1 MQRLVRSTLSGLFT
15 MSLVAVSIQARAAEY
30 GQIDLSNPA
39 GGDSMNLHPGDSVIY
54 DGPGAAINISAKGNN
69 LNAEGVDI
77 QAGSPVGSFTVG
89 VSASD
94 GGHVTLV
101 DSQVLSHRTYAL
113 EARGPGSEIV
123 ATGTSLTSRQSFGAY
138 AHGGGRIT
146 LDGGSI
152 TTLGTYGH
160 GVVASGAGT
169 VLDAH
174 NLSISTSNANG
185 YGAEVSQRAS
195 MTLEAVTIN
204 TAGENASVLDV
215 RGAGSSLAFIDSHGT
230 SARYSGARLY
240 GGQFSML
247 GGSLTAHED
256 AVYLGY
262 DFDGVGSSADIRYA
276 NLSSSTG
283 YGLNLNGDAARA
295 TLYEVSISTYGE
307 QAGGVW
313 MFMPESQ
320 LIADQFSISTF
331 GAQFAHGLDNR
342 AGQATLSNG
351 TIFTHGENS
360 LGLYLYNQF
369 DSDASI
375 EASNMRIETFGTGSF
390 GALAQTTGADL
401 RLAQSEVVTHGQA
414 AHGLF
419 VRADDARLAASSTEV
434 ITHGNGAYA
443 LALGNGAVATLEN
456 SRLATHGDLASGVWS
471 YVNSGTASNTLSLTG
486 SQISTQDG
494 AGLLASGGDH
504 QFTLVN
510 SSIVARAE
518 GQEAQGIFLQTRQA
532 MLNNVPVDTGQVS
545 VEASGSTLV
554 GDVLAQNGSVD
565 LSLSAGS
572 ELTGALRAESGGR
585 INSLLLDDSSRW
597 NIRSDSTLG
606 TLTNNGT
613 LVFGAAGFQTLTVN
627 DYIGNGAMV
636 FSTYLG
642 DDTSPSDRLV
652 IDGGTASGRTAV
664 RVLNAGG
671 KGGLTQE
678 GIPLVQAINGGTIA
692 ADAFYLDT
700 GSSGY
705 RRSVGS
711 LSINGYEYSLVQG
724 GNSGNTNDWYLT
736 SEYNGPALPTDPPAG
751 ANSAARQVAP
761 EGGAY
766 IGTQQATRTMFDHGL
781 QDRAS
786 KRSLGADRQDS
797 GLWMRAQGRH
807 DKGMRMAEGKV
818 DIDSSSDVVQM
829 GGALLRRPVG
839 AQGALYAGLMAGYG
853 DARIDSTSTLMRRDT
868 NTSVRAKAHGKVSG
882 YSAGVYGTFYADDVN
897 RLGAYVD
904 TWLQY
909 GRYTNRL
916 SSELGSADYDS
927 NLWSAS
933 LESGYAL
940 APFAADSPFRAWV
953 VEPRGQLIYS
963 RYTARDAD
971 LQDTRLRNGTAD
983 AWRSSIGVRL
993 YQQPGQAADESVLRP
1008 FVETNW
1014 LHSEAVP
1021 SVRMGSN
1028 SFDARPSRDALELK
1042 VGAQVRVARDVEL
1055 SSHLFGHSGSVSEYG
1070 YGGQLNLSYSW

>member
-401 RLAQSEVVTHGQA
+401 RLAQSQVVTHGQA

-434 ITHGNGAYA
+434 ITHGNGASA

-664 RVLNAGG
+664 QVLNAGG

>member
-1 MQRLVRSTLSGLFT
+1 M
-15 MSLVAVSIQARAAEY
+15 
-30 GQIDLSNPA
+30 
-39 GGDSMNLHPGDSVIY
+39 
-54 DGPGAAINISAKGNN
+54 
-69 LNAEGVDI
+69 
-77 QAGSPVGSFTVG
+77 
-89 VSASD
+89 
-94 GGHVTLV
+94 
-101 DSQVLSHRTYAL
+101 
-113 EARGPGSEIV
+113 
-123 ATGTSLTSRQSFGAY
+123 
-138 AHGGGRIT
+138 
-146 LDGGSI
+146 
-152 TTLGTYGH
+152 
-160 GVVASGAGT
+160 
-169 VLDAH
+169 
-174 NLSISTSNANG
+174 
-185 YGAEVSQRAS
+185 
-195 MTLEAVTIN
+195 
-204 TAGENASVLDV
+204 
-215 RGAGSSLAFIDSHGT
+215 
-230 SARYSGARLY
+230 
-240 GGQFSML
+240 
-247 GGSLTAHED
+247 
-256 AVYLGY
+256 
-262 DFDGVGSSADIRYA
+262 
-276 NLSSSTG
+276 
-283 YGLNLNGDAARA
+283 
-295 TLYEVSISTYGE
+295 
-307 QAGGVW
+307 
-313 MFMPESQ
+313 
-320 LIADQFSISTF
+320 
-331 GAQFAHGLDNR
+331 
-342 AGQATLSNG
+342 
-351 TIFTHGENS
+351 
-360 LGLYLYNQF
+360 
-369 DSDASI
+369 
-375 EASNMRIETFGTGSF
+375 
-390 GALAQTTGADL
+390 
-401 RLAQSEVVTHGQA
+401 
-414 AHGLF
+414 
-419 VRADDARLAASSTEV
+419 
-434 ITHGNGAYA
+434 
-443 LALGNGAVATLEN
+443 
-456 SRLATHGDLASGVWS
+456 
-471 YVNSGTASNTLSLTG
+471 
-486 SQISTQDG
+486 
-494 AGLLASGGDH
+494 LASGGDH
-504 QFTLVN
+504 QFTLMN
-510 SSIVARAE
+510 SSIVARAD

-532 MLNNVPVDTGQVS
+532 VLNNVPVDTGQVS

-627 DYIGNGAMV
+627 DYIGNGTMV
-636 FSTYLG
+636 FSTHLG
-642 DDTSPSDRLV
+642 GDTSPSDRLV

-705 RRSVGS
+705 RWSVGS

-724 GNSGNTNDWYLT
+724 GISGNTNDWYLT
-736 SEYNGPALPTDPPAG
+736 SEA
-751 ANSAARQVAP
+751 SQVAP

-868 NTSVRAKAHGKVSG
+868 NTAVRAKAHGKVSG

-963 RYTARDAD
+963 RYTARAAD

-1042 VGAQVRVARDVEL
+1042 VGAQLRVARDVEL
-1055 SSHLFGHSGSVSEYG
+1055 SSHLFGHSGSASEYG
-1070 YGGQLNLSYSW
+1070 YGGQLSLSYSW

>member
-39 GGDSMNLHPGDSVIY
+39 GGDSMSLHPGDSVIY

-77 QAGSPVGSFTVG
+77 QAGSPVGNFTVG

-138 AHGGGRIT
+138 AYGGGRIT

-169 VLDAH
+169 ALDAH

-204 TAGENASVLDV
+204 TAGESASVLDV

-434 ITHGNGAYA
+434 ITHGNGASA

-868 NTSVRAKAHGKVSG
+868 NTAVRAKAHGKVSG

-963 RYTARDAD
+963 RYTARAAD
-971 LQDTRLRNGTAD
+971 LRDTRLRNGTAD

-1055 SSHLFGHSGSVSEYG
+1055 SSHLFGHSGSASEHG

>member
-15 MSLVAVSIQARAAEY
+15 MSLVAVSIQVRAAEY

-39 GGDSMNLHPGDSVIY
+39 GGDSMSLHPGDAVIY

-77 QAGSPVGSFTVG
+77 QAGSPVGNFTVG

-138 AHGGGRIT
+138 AYGGGRIT

-204 TAGENASVLDV
+204 TAGENASVLEV

-276 NLSSSTG
+276 NLSSNTG

-313 MFMPESQ
+313 MFMPGSQ
-320 LIADQFSISTF
+320 LIADQFSISAF

-401 RLAQSEVVTHGQA
+401 RLAQSQVVTHGQA

-419 VRADDARLAASSTEV
+419 VREDDARLAASSTEV
-434 ITHGNGAYA
+434 ITHGNGASA

-736 SEYNGPALPTDPPAG
+736 SEYNGPVLPTDPPAG

>member
-39 GGDSMNLHPGDSVIY
+39 GGDSMSLHPGDSVIY

-77 QAGSPVGSFTVG
+77 QAGSPVGNFTVG

-138 AHGGGRIT
+138 AYGGGRIT

-169 VLDAH
+169 ALDAH

-204 TAGENASVLDV
+204 TAGESASVLDV

-434 ITHGNGAYA
+434 ITHGNGASA

-636 FSTYLG
+636 LSTYLG

-963 RYTARDAD
+963 RYTARDAE

>member
-1 MQRLVRSTLSGLFT
+1 
-15 MSLVAVSIQARAAEY
+15 MS
-30 GQIDLSNPA
+30 
-39 GGDSMNLHPGDSVIY
+39 LHPGDSVIY

-77 QAGSPVGSFTVG
+77 QAGSPVGNFTVG

-138 AHGGGRIT
+138 AYGGGRIT

-169 VLDAH
+169 ALDAH

-204 TAGENASVLDV
+204 TAGESASVLDV

-434 ITHGNGAYA
+434 ITHGNGASA

-636 FSTYLG
+636 LSTYLG

-963 RYTARDAD
+963 RYTARDAE

>member
-15 MSLVAVSIQARAAEY
+15 MSLVAVSIQVRAAEY

-39 GGDSMNLHPGDSVIY
+39 GGDSMSLHPGDAVIY

-77 QAGSPVGSFTVG
+77 QAGSPVGNFTVG

-138 AHGGGRIT
+138 AYGGGRIT

-169 VLDAH
+169 ALDAH

-204 TAGENASVLDV
+204 TAGESASVLDV

-320 LIADQFSISTF
+320 LIADQFSISAF

-401 RLAQSEVVTHGQA
+401 RLAQSQVVTHGQA

-434 ITHGNGAYA
+434 ITHGNGASA

-664 RVLNAGG
+664 QVLNAGG

-853 DARIDSTSTLMRRDT
+853 DARIDSTSILMRRDT

-983 AWRSSIGVRL
+983 AWRSIIGVRL

>member
-77 QAGSPVGSFTVG
+77 QAGSPGGNFTVG

-138 AHGGGRIT
+138 AYGGGRIT

-160 GVVASGAGT
+160 GVVASDAGT
-169 VLDAH
+169 ALDAR

-195 MTLEAVTIN
+195 MTLEAVTID
-204 TAGENASVLDV
+204 TAGENASVLYV

-230 SARYSGARLY
+230 SASYSGARLY
-240 GGQFSML
+240 GGKFSML

-256 AVYLGY
+256 AVFLGY
-262 DFDGVGSSADIRYA
+262 DFDGVGSSADIRDA
-276 NLSSSTG
+276 TLSSSNG
-283 YGLNLNGDAARA
+283 YGLNLNGDAASA
-295 TLYEVSISTYGE
+295 TLNNVRISSSGA
-307 QAGGVW
+307 QAGGIW
-313 MFMPESQ
+313 MFMPETK
-320 LIADQFSISTF
+320 LVADRFSIDTY
-331 GAQFAHGLDNR
+331 GAQSAHGLDNR

-351 TIFTHGENS
+351 SITTHGANS

-375 EASNMRIETFGTGSF
+375 EASNIRIETFGAGSF

-414 AHGLF
+414 AHGLY
-419 VRADDARLAASSTEV
+419 VRADDVRLAASSTEV
-434 ITHGNGAYA
+434 ITNGNGASA
-443 LALGNGAVATLEN
+443 LALGNGAVATFEN

-471 YVNSGTASNTLSLTG
+471 YVNSGTASNSLSLTG

-504 QFTLVN
+504 QFTLMN
-510 SSIVARAE
+510 SSIVARAD

-545 VEASGSTLV
+545 VEANGSTLV
-554 GDVLAQNGSVD
+554 GDVFAQNGSVD

-597 NIRSDSTLG
+597 NIRGDSTLG

-627 DYIGNGAMV
+627 DYIGNGTMV
-636 FSTYLG
+636 FNTHLG
-642 DDTSPSDRLV
+642 GDTSPSDRLV

-700 GSSGY
+700 SSSGY
-705 RRSVGS
+705 RWSVGS

-724 GNSGNTNDWYLT
+724 GISGNTNDWYLT
-736 SEYNGPALPTDPPAG
+736 SEA
-751 ANSAARQVAP
+751 SQVAP

-868 NTSVRAKAHGKVSG
+868 NTAVRAKAHGKVSG

-963 RYTARDAD
+963 RYTASAAD

-1042 VGAQVRVARDVEL
+1042 VGAQLRVARDVEL
-1055 SSHLFGHSGSVSEYG
+1055 SSHLFGHSGSASEYG